1 MELGQPICLAF
12 LVCERVEYDAVA
24 GRHAVVGLFED
35 MTVSGVPATCP
46 SLLAY
51 AELTG
56 MTGPVDLVLRLV
68 QLLPGPDSKGRPRS
82 ARPVRTW
89 SYPNP
94 VLLSEDTVTK
104 IGIQLHEVKFPEA
117 GHYLF
122 ILEANATPVVARRFK
137 VNLARRTT

>member
-1 MELGQPICLAF
+1 MERDQPVCLAF

-24 GRHAVVGLFED
+24 GRHALVGLFED

-68 QLLPGPDSKGRPRS
+68 QLLPGPDSEGRPRS
-82 ARPVRTW
+82 ARPIRAW
-89 SYPNP
+89 NYPNP
-94 VLLSEDTVTK
+94 VLLAERTVAK
-104 IGIQLHEVKFPEA
+104 IGIQLHEVKCPEA
-117 GHYLF
+117 GHDLF
-122 ILEANATPVVARRFK
+122 ILEANATPLVARRFT